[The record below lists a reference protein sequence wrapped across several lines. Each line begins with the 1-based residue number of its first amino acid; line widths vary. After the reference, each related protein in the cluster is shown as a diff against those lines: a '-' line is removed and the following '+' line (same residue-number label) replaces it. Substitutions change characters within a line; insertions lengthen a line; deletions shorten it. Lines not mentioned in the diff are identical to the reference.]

1 MLKTRILTALVIAPI
16 ALAGVFLLPETGF
29 AVFVALIMAVGAW
42 EWALLAGLTGAG
54 RILYAVFVTGVL
66 PGVYYVPTALIL
78 SLGVGWWLVA
88 FVLVLRY
95 PNLVRVWSSR
105 LTRSAIGLFVLIPTW
120 KAMLLLKTYP
130 DSNYL
135 IFFLFSLIWGADIG
149 AYFIGKAFGQRK
161 LVPHVSP
168 GKSWVGFF
176 GGLVTAL
183 VIAIVMSLIN
193 QNPEI
198 LTIHGILFLIGC
210 IAVAMV
216 SVVGDLSISM
226 FKRNAG
232 VKDSSNLLPGHG
244 GFLDR
249 IDSLLSASPVFAL
262 FILFFGWPS

>member
-16 ALAGVFLLPETGF
+16 VIAGVFLLPEVGF

-42 EWALLAGLTGAG
+42 EWALLAGLTGVR
-54 RILYAVFVTGVL
+54 RILYAVFVTALL
-66 PGVYYVPTALIL
+66 PVAYYVPTTLIL
-78 SLGVGWWLVA
+78 FLGVGWWLGA

-95 PNLVRVWSSR
+95 PNLVRIWCPR
-105 LTRSAIGLFVLIPTW
+105 LTRSVIGLFVLIPTW

-135 IFFLFSLIWGADIG
+135 ILLLFFLIWGTDIG
-149 AYFIGKAFGQRK
+149 AYFIGKTFGQRK

-168 GKSWVGFF
+168 RKSWAGFF
-176 GGLVTAL
+176 GGLITAL
-183 VIAIVMSLIN
+183 VIATAISLIVK
-193 QNPEI
+193 NPELLSI
-198 LTIHGILFLIGC
+198 NGIIFLVGC

-216 SVVGDLSISM
+216 SVLGDLSISM

-249 IDSLLSASPVFAL
+249 IDSLLSAGPVFAL
-262 FILFFGWPS
+262 FILFFGWTS

>member
-1 MLKTRILTALVIAPI
+1 
-16 ALAGVFLLPETGF
+16 
-29 AVFVALIMAVGAW
+29 
-42 EWALLAGLTGAG
+42 
-54 RILYAVFVTGVL
+54 
-66 PGVYYVPTALIL
+66 
-78 SLGVGWWLVA
+78 
-88 FVLVLRY
+88 
-95 PNLVRVWSSR
+95 
-105 LTRSAIGLFVLIPTW
+105 
-120 KAMLLLKTYP
+120 MLLLKTYP
-130 DSNYL
+130 DSNYM
-135 IFFLFSLIWGADIG
+135 IFFLFFLIWGADIG

-161 LVPHVSP
+161 LVPDVSP
-168 GKSWVGFF
+168 GKSWIGFF
-176 GGLVTAL
+176 GGLFTAL